1 MTLKKPISQTYYI
14 LKHALHAIFFVSVLI
29 CLEGC
34 RNKTLKDY
42 GHDVNAIK
50 NEVKSRKIHRVSEK
64 EFQQWT
70 TNKGN
75 EISRIA
81 QKYLNRAYNK
91 GLETNKISSAKEF
104 SQLLP
109 LANIDSLAKTYQ
121 VDIQPISFERTQVDD
136 LYTIEADYWKKYKSG
151 EAALKPTTEY
161 VENRR
166 KRVFI
171 APIYLKGAVGLW
183 SIHFERQNVIQ
194 QIVKEREEKKKKKR
208 RS

>member
-1 MTLKKPISQTYYI
+1 MTLKKPGSWTYSI
-14 LKHALHAIFFVSVLI
+14 LKHAWHAIFFVCVLV

-70 TNKGN
+70 ADKGS

-91 GLETNKISSAKEF
+91 GLETNQIASAKEF
-104 SQLLP
+104 AKLLP

-121 VDIQPISFERTQVDD
+121 VDIQSISFERTQVDN
-136 LYTIEADYWKKYKSG
+136 LYAIEADYWKKYKSG
-151 EAALKPTTEY
+151 ETALEPTTEY

-171 APIYLKGAVGLW
+171 APIYLKEAVGMW

-194 QIVKEREEKKKKKR
+194 QIVKEREKKKKKKR